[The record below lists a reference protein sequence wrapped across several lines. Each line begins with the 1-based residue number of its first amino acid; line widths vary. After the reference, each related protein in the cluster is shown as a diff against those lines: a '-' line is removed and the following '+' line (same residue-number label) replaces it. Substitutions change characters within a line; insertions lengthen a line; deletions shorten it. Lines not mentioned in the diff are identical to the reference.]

1 MARAKLNKGEIAGI
15 RLLADL
21 FVISDLKKNVL
32 SKHEGMTPEL
42 LLKLTNDLKSQCPKV
57 FAAEIE
63 LQKQIKE
70 VRKIWLDN
78 FIGSKET
85 DNE

>member
-1 MARAKLNKGEIAGI
+1 MAKTKLNKGEIAGV

-32 SKHEGMTPEL
+32 SKHECMTPEL
-42 LLKLTNDLKSQCPKV
+42 LVKLDNDLKSRCPKI

-70 VRKIWLDN
+70 VRQVWLEELT
-78 FIGSKET
+78 KEQPN
-85 DNE
+85 D